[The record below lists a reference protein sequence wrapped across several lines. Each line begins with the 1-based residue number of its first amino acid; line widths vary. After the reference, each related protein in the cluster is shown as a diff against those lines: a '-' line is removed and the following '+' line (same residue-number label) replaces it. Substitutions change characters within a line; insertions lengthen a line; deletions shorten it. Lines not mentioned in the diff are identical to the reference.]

1 MKVKQGDQAKAV
13 VLVIAIIGV
22 FGFALRPVL
31 FRGQAEPAPV
41 AATTS
46 GEPETVVLSSSEENP
61 DVTVMNMTPKPGS
74 APAAANPFRKTVDDT
89 PRGAGVDSARW
100 AEAKVQ
106 GQRPANN
113 VAVLPGLA
121 PFEAQVPDDLEFR
134 LDGVLL
140 DEEGIAVVSRAGET
154 EFLEVGERAAYGYTI
169 TAITAS
175 GIRVSQK
182 SKSKWIRI
190 GERLDPPSRS

>member
-1 MKVKQGDQAKAV
+1 MKMKQGDQAKAV
-13 VLVIAIIGV
+13 VLVIAILGV
-22 FGFALRPVL
+22 FGFALRPIL
-31 FRGQAEPAPV
+31 FKGSAAP
-41 AATTS
+41 AATATS
-46 GEPETVVLSSSEENP
+46 KAGEPETVVLSSSEENP

-74 APAAANPFRKTVDDT
+74 APVAANPFRKTVDDT

-100 AEAKVQ
+100 AETKVQ
-106 GQRPANN
+106 GQRPAGN
-113 VAVLPGLA
+113 VAALPGLA

-154 EFLEVGERAAYGYTI
+154 DFLEVGEKAAYGYTI
-169 TAITAS
+169 TAISAS

-182 SKSKWIRI
+182 SKSKWVRI
-190 GERLDPPSRS
+190 GERLDPPGRS